1 VTGPVRADA
10 PVSVKAMTMTL
21 VVSPSGTGEMRG
33 IDVGA
38 LDPKQRQ
45 GLLFRSARGE
55 GGAVLLVD
63 GQPLAEGQPVP
74 KQARTVALQGTKP
87 GRLEVDLGTARL
99 DLRVLGLVALDAGG
113 ETVDLQRSRASI
125 ERTPPAREHPIGEA
139 NEGASPDALRYVLFG
154 GRDDLPPALRLVS
167 RDASGKEIDSLA
179 TLPLGFA
186 RCPKG
191 VAEDQS
197 CRASQLVRAVADDVD
212 RNHPLVKDRSIRA
225 EVGGTIELYDATGG
239 ERLHSVRVG
248 GPRTTPA
255 GPIERLRGKLRITI
269 VRDAPS
275 GAVPFGANDVG
286 AVDLARRQVAW
297 ANALWGQCGVSFGPP
312 EKTVVRVIDPPVS
325 HLVAMGCDLGL
336 PSGGGEVRFQVA
348 GKEVRATLGP
358 GLPPRAAARVV
369 ASAVE
374 KEGFVVRLSE
384 NVRIGPGA
392 YPTVDLLVR
401 HRDGKLARVEPPASG
416 RTSTD
421 PTMSVCIGEVD
432 LRDGLDHF
440 TDMDAAAGT
449 VEERTLVKSIDDTDP
464 GTIEVILIPAFARG
478 GRIGES
484 FIFAD
489 RSSIRNVVI
498 ADRAGVRADRASFAL
513 AHELGHVLLDMPGHP
528 DDFGV
533 DTPTLLMDSDAA
545 DLSAF
550 GPRRL
555 TLDDCARALRQSGP
569 KAPTVLLEPWPLP

>member
-1 VTGPVRADA
+1 
-10 PVSVKAMTMTL
+10 M
-21 VVSPSGTGEMRG
+21 
-33 IDVGA
+33 
-38 LDPKQRQ
+38 
-45 GLLFRSARGE
+45 
-55 GGAVLLVD
+55 VLLAD
-63 GQPLAEGQPVP
+63 GKPIAEGQPIP
-74 KQARTVALQGTKP
+74 RQARTLALQATKP
-87 GRLEVDLGTARL
+87 GRLELDLGEARL
-99 DLRVLGLVALDAGG
+99 QLRVLGMVALDAGG
-113 ETVDLQRSRASI
+113 NAVDLARSRASI
-125 ERTPPAREHPIGEA
+125 ERTPPAREIPLGSA
-139 NEGASPDALRYVLFG
+139 GDGGSPDALRYVLFG
-154 GRDDLPPALRLVS
+154 DREDLPPALRLVS
-167 RDASGKEIDSLA
+167 RDAHGKELDELA
-179 TLPLGFA
+179 ALPLGFA
-186 RCPKG
+186 RCPDG
-191 VAEDQS
+191 LGEQT
-197 CRASQLVRAVADDVD
+197 CRISPLVRAVADEVD

-225 EVGGTIELYDATGG
+225 EVGGTIEIFDAAGG
-239 ERLHSVRVG
+239 ERLHAVRVG

-255 GPIERLRGKLRITI
+255 GPIERLRGRLRITI

-275 GAVPFGANDVG
+275 GAVPFGENDAG
-286 AVDLARRQVAW
+286 AVELARRQVAW
-297 ANALWGQCGVSFGPP
+297 ANALWGQCGVSFGPAD
-312 EKTVVRVIDPPVS
+312 KTVVRVIDPPVS

-336 PSGGGEVRFQVA
+336 PSSGGEVSFRVE
-348 GKEVRATLGP
+348 GKEVRASLGA
-358 GLPPRAAARVV
+358 GLTPRAASRIVAR
-369 ASAVE
+369 AVE
-374 KEGFVVRLSE
+374 AAGFVVRLSE

-401 HRDGKLARVEPPASG
+401 HPDGRLARIEPPATG
-416 RTSTD
+416 PVSTD
-421 PTMSVCIGEVD
+421 PTMNVCIGEVD

-440 TDMDAAAGT
+440 TDTDAAAGT
-449 VEERTLVKSIDDTDP
+449 VEERTLVKSIDDTP
-464 GTIEVILIPAFARG
+464 AGTIEVILIPAFARG

>member
-1 VTGPVRADA
+1 MPGPHRVHVPPLAPRLGLLLTLLLAFAGPAGRAHA
-10 PVSVKAMTMTL
+10 EASQTSVQEAALTL
-21 VVSPSGTGEMRG
+21 VVGSPAKGETR
-33 IDVGA
+33 
-38 LDPKQRQ
+38 L
-45 GLLFRSARGE
+45 
-55 GGAVLLVD
+55 
-63 GQPLAEGQPVP
+63 
-74 KQARTVALQGTKP
+74 RT
-87 GRLEVDLGTARL
+87 
-99 DLRVLGLVALDAGG
+99 LGLVALDASGAA
-113 ETVDLQRSRASI
+113 VDPKRSHASI
-125 ERTPPAREHPIGEA
+125 ERTPPARELPMGAVAE
-139 NEGASPDALRYVLFG
+139 NASPDALRYLLFG
-154 GRDDLPPALRLVS
+154 AREDLPPALRLVS
-167 RDASGKEIDSLA
+167 RDAAGKELDQLA
-179 TLPLGFA
+179 TLPLTSV

-191 VAEDQS
+191 IAATQS

-212 RNHPLVKDRSIRA
+212 RNHPLVKERSIRA
-225 EVGGTIELYDATGG
+225 EVGGTIELQDASSG
-239 ERLHSVRVG
+239 EGLHVVRVG

-255 GPIERLRGKLRITI
+255 GPIERLRGKMRITI
-269 VRDAPS
+269 VRASPS
-275 GAVPFGANDVG
+275 GAVPFGGNDSG

-297 ANALWGQCGVSFGPP
+297 ANALWGQCGVSFGAP
-312 EKTVVRVIDPPVS
+312 EETVVRVVDPPIS
-325 HLVAMGCDLGL
+325 HLVAVGCDLGL
-336 PSGGGEVRFQVA
+336 PSSGGEVSFRVE
-348 GKEVRATLGP
+348 GKEVRAELGA
-358 GLPPRAAARVV
+358 GMTPRAAARVV

-374 KEGFVVRLSE
+374 KAGFVARLSE

-401 HRDGKLARVEPPASG
+401 HRDGKLARVEPPSSG

-421 PTMSVCIGEVD
+421 ATMSVCIGEVD

-449 VEERTLVKSIDDTDP
+449 VEERTLVKSIDDNDP